1 MPDNDQIPQD
11 AVSIA
16 PQILQNTMF
25 GPFVMFSIINQTS
38 NFDCAHVFSSVIAV
52 FASIFVFSRTG
63 RIPIRQIFHTVQRQ
77 IEAVAGK
84 TIVDLYN
91 FPYFDHDPQK
101 FRCTF
106 SLRHGKE
113 C

>member
-1 MPDNDQIPQD
+1 MYFRQL
-11 AVSIA
+11 SLF
-16 PQILQNTMF
+16 LQAYSF
-25 GPFVMFSIINQTS
+25 FR
-38 NFDCAHVFSSVIAV
+38 A
-52 FASIFVFSRTG
+52 RG

-84 TIVDLYN
+84 TIVDLNN

-106 SLRHGKE
+106 SLLTWKRMLKE
-113 C
+113 SSLLSQITARRTDTRREAICV